1 MEEAI
6 IEEVTEDGIIICLS
20 VRNKCFSEDRE
31 AGRELRIRKSLF
43 VIKTYFIT
51 VSCCCY
57 PDFPDEMEADLVVR
71 RSWSLAVEADRGEET
86 FG

>member
-43 VIKTYFIT
+43 VII

-71 RSWSLAVEADRGEET
+71 RSWSLAVEAGRGEEA